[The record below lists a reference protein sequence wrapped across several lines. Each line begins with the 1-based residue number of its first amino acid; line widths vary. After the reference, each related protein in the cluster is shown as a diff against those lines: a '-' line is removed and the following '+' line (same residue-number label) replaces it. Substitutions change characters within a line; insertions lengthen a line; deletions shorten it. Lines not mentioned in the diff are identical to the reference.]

1 MAEKIVV
8 VDMLSDASA
17 ARLRA
22 LLPEGFVLTHGTARG
37 DDHLKEILAD
47 ADYAISGQL
56 AVTGDVLRAAK
67 KLKLLHKWGVG
78 VDNLDIETARELGIK
93 VARTTG
99 SNAVSVAEFTLGLIL
114 ATLRHIAF
122 GHLHLQR
129 GEWRGGRLPRD
140 NFMLSKKT
148 VGLVGFGAIGHT
160 VAKLLAGF
168 GCTILYTQRNRANAE
183 IEAATGGRFVGLPE
197 LLSASDVVCLHC
209 PLTPQTANMIDF
221 VALSTMKRTAILINV
236 ARGGVVVEADLVRA
250 LREGIIH
257 AAGMDVF
264 SVEPLPA
271 DSILY
276 GLDNLVITP
285 HIAAMTADSFAPTV
299 KRMFANIQA
308 VSRGLPLPQGDVVV

>member
-8 VDMLSDASA
+8 VDMLSETSA

-22 LLPEGFVLTHGTARG
+22 LLPEGFVLTHGTAPG
-37 DDHLKEILAD
+37 QDHLKEILAD

-56 AVTGDVLRAAK
+56 AVTGDMLRAAK

-78 VDNLDIETARELGIK
+78 VDNLDIETARELGIR
-93 VARTTG
+93 VARTAG
-99 SNAVSVAEFTLGLIL
+99 SNAVAVAEFTLGLIL
-114 ATLRHIAF
+114 STLRHIAF

-140 NFMLSKKT
+140 NFALSKKT
-148 VGLVGFGAIGHT
+148 VALVGFGAIGQT

-168 GCTILYTQRNRANAE
+168 GCEILYTQRNRASAE
-183 IEAATGGRFVGLPE
+183 IEAATGARFVALLE
-197 LLSASDVVCLHC
+197 LLGASDVVCLHC
-209 PLTPQTANMIDF
+209 PLTPQTAGMIDYA
-221 VALSTMKRTAILINV
+221 ALSAMKRTAILVNV

-250 LREGIIH
+250 LREGVIH

-271 DSILY
+271 DSILC

-299 KRMFANIQA
+299 KRMFANIEA
-308 VSRGLPLPQGDVVV
+308 VSRGEPLPPGDVVA

>member
-8 VDMLSDASA
+8 VDMLSETNA

-22 LLPEGFVLTHGTARG
+22 LLPEGFALTHGTAPG
-37 DDHLKEILAD
+37 EDHLKEILAD

-93 VARTTG
+93 VARTAG
-99 SNAVSVAEFTLGLIL
+99 SNAVAVAEFTLGLIL
-114 ATLRHIAF
+114 STLRHIAF

-140 NFMLSKKT
+140 NFALSKKT
-148 VGLVGFGAIGHT
+148 VGLVGFGAIGQT

-168 GCTILYTQRNRANAE
+168 GCAILYTQRNRASAG
-183 IEAATGGRFVGLPE
+183 IEAETGARFVALPE
-197 LLSASDVVCLHC
+197 LLGASDVVCLHC
-209 PLTPQTANMIDF
+209 PLTPQTVGMIDY
-221 VALSTMKRTAILINV
+221 VALSAMKRTAILVNV

-250 LREGIIH
+250 LREGVIH
-257 AAGMDVF
+257 AAAMDVF

-271 DSILY
+271 DSILC
-276 GLDNLVITP
+276 GIDNLVITP

-299 KRMFANIQA
+299 KRMFANIEA
-308 VSRGLPLPQGDVVV
+308 VSRGEPLPPGDVVA

>member
-8 VDMLSDASA
+8 VDMLSETSA

-67 KLKLLHKWGVG
+67 RLKLLHKWGVG
-78 VDNLDIETARELGIK
+78 VDNLDIAAARELGIK

-148 VGLVGFGAIGHT
+148 VGLVGFGAIGQT
-160 VAKLLAGF
+160 VAKLLLGF
-168 GCTILYTQRNRANAE
+168 GCTILYTQRNRASAE
-183 IEAATGGRFVGLPE
+183 IEAATGGRFVALPE
-197 LLSASDVVCLHC
+197 LLGTSDVVCLHC
-209 PLTPQTANMIDF
+209 PLTPQTENMIDF
-221 VALSTMKRTAILINV
+221 AALSTMKRTAVLINV

-250 LREGIIH
+250 LREGVIH

-299 KRMFANIQA
+299 KRMFANIEA
-308 VSRGLPLPQGDVVV
+308 VSRGLPLPPGDVVV

>member
-8 VDMLSDASA
+8 VDMLSETSA

-67 KLKLLHKWGVG
+67 RLKLLHKWGVG
-78 VDNLDIETARELGIK
+78 VDNLDIAAARELGIK

-148 VGLVGFGAIGHT
+148 VGLVGFGAIGQT
-160 VAKLLAGF
+160 VAKLLVGF
-168 GCTILYTQRNRANAE
+168 GCTILYTQRNRASAE
-183 IEAATGGRFVGLPE
+183 IEAATGGRFVALPE
-197 LLSASDVVCLHC
+197 LLGTSDVVCLHC
-209 PLTPQTANMIDF
+209 PLTPQTENMIDF
-221 VALSTMKRTAILINV
+221 AALSTMKRTAVLINV

-250 LREGIIH
+250 LREGVIH

-299 KRMFANIQA
+299 KRMFANIEA
-308 VSRGLPLPQGDVVV
+308 VSRGLPLPPGDVVV

>member
-8 VDMLSDASA
+8 VDMLSETSA

-22 LLPEGFVLTHGTARG
+22 LLPEGFVLAHGTARG

-78 VDNLDIETARELGIK
+78 VDNLDVATARELGIK

-148 VGLVGFGAIGHT
+148 VGLVGFGAIGQT

-168 GCTILYTQRNRANAE
+168 GCTILYTQRNRARAE
-183 IEAATGGRFVGLPE
+183 IEAATGGRFVALPE
-197 LLSASDVVCLHC
+197 LLGTSDVVCLHC
-209 PLTPQTANMIDF
+209 PLTPQTENMIDYA
-221 VALSTMKRTAILINV
+221 ALSTMKRTAILVNV

-250 LREGIIH
+250 LREGTIH

-264 SVEPLPA
+264 SVEPLPS

-276 GLDNLVITP
+276 GLDNLVLTP

-299 KRMFANIQA
+299 KRMFANIEA
-308 VSRGLPLPQGDVVV
+308 VSRGLPLPPGDVVV